1 MWLPVGVPILYSV
14 CCALWV
20 WFLVA
25 NWGDLT
31 TELRY
36 GCIIFCSLFFAVAVL
51 ATVKAIVMPG

>member
-1 MWLPVGVPILYSV
+1 MGLPILYSV
-14 CCALWV
+14 CFIAWV

-25 NWGDLT
+25 YWGDLT

-36 GCIIFCSLFFAVAVL
+36 GCITFCSLFFVVAVL

>member
-1 MWLPVGVPILYSV
+1 MGVPILFLV
-14 CCALWV
+14 CCIAWT

-25 NWGDLT
+25 YWGDLT
-31 TELRY
+31 AELRY